1 MPGNV
6 KTNKKRSGP
15 KSKAK
20 VQKPK
25 KVIPANDPNLQNK
38 LIQQIEKG
46 RNELCIDFIKDYC

>member
-20 VQKPK
+20 VQKSYE
-25 KVIPANDPNLQNK
+25 VVPANDPKLQNK
-38 LIQQIEKG
+38 LIQRIEKG
-46 RNELCIDFIKDYC
+46 RNELCSDFINDYL

>member
-20 VQKPK
+20 VQKSND
-25 KVIPANDPNLQNK
+25 VIPANDLKLQNK

-46 RNELCIDFIKDYC
+46 RNELCSDFINDYL